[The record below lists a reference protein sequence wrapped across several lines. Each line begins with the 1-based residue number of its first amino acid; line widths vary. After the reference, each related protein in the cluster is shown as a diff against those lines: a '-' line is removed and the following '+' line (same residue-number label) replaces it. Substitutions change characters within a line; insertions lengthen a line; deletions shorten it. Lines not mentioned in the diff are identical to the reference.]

1 MSFSEKENLFEGDII
16 LTSHDHVDQR
26 ETGDADGPIAEVQTK
41 RGASPRSRKSLWMTK
56 VIPYDFGLLGK

>member
-1 MSFSEKENLFEGDII
+1 M
-16 LTSHDHVDQR
+16 DQR